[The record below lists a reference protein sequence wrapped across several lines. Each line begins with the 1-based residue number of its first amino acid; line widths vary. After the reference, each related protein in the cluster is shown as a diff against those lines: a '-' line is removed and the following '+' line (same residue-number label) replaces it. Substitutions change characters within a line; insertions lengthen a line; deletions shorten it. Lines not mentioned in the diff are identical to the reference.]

1 MSVLSSPRYVA
12 LAVALMAC
20 VVSRVSDGLELTN
33 GVIELELDSNANGVP
48 HIESAEWVEGNDRIF
63 RQKRTDAELGVWA
76 LNDGL
81 PASVAKPTPWQETP
95 QTAFLQAQTA
105 RVLEDGLV
113 MTWVVELPRE
123 GSLFRAYVTLTNAGS
138 KARPVA
144 SFPIWSA
151 VWKLAGDAESLV
163 WWKALSFEPQTRS
176 LAKETQVTLGSRLH
190 SSDTRLSPG
199 VNPYWVVKGTKNNFY
214 FALDWCGGWHAN
226 LKASA
231 NDLAFSV
238 LLPPVETQLIL
249 DPGETLSGPVLNIA
263 VTRASDDLT
272 SRADWM
278 RQRLS
283 LARTLYGGPGPAFPI
298 AYNNW
303 YTTRFNFDSAFLQR
317 QVDTMDPYDFDFF
330 IVDAGWYKACGQW
343 EPDPKKFP
351 DDSFESILKAARAKG
366 PRIGIWTCPQFVKA
380 SADALP
386 PEVDQPGFYEKFIDG
401 HLLDLAGMDCSQS
414 FLDHVTALRSRYGAD
429 WWKYDQIFFAE
440 QTRHGV
446 LRNVKA
452 FQDAVLAVRKA
463 YPDLFIENCQSGGRM
478 INEFTVLCTQNQWI
492 RDGGDTGLEHGRS
505 NLREA
510 LGAIEFMP
518 PWTVNRWTNN
528 PDRNDQND
536 DEFTKFYCRCAM
548 PGTWGIVADLAKIGE
563 RQRNVIVE
571 EIAHYRRLN
580 AIKAACRYEVHYPSE
595 KDDVAGITFYDDEG
609 RRAGALVCRW
619 DASGAF
625 IHTIPCVALAEAR
638 GFRVE
643 DVDTGETQEVDG
655 AWLRENGLPVAFGS
669 KRMSAMVFIESL
681 D

>member
-20 VVSRVSDGLELTN
+20 VVSHVSYGLELTN

-81 PASVAKPTPWQETP
+81 PASVAKPTAWQETP

-144 SFPIWSA
+144 LFPIWSA

-199 VNPYWVVKGTKNNFY
+199 VNPYWEVKGTKNNLY

-263 VTRASDDLT
+263 VTRAADDVT
-272 SRADWM
+272 SRADGM

-283 LARTLYGGPGPAFPI
+283 LARTSYGGPGPAFPI
-298 AYNNW
+298 
-303 YTTRFNFDSAFLQR
+303 
-317 QVDTMDPYDFDFF
+317 
-330 IVDAGWYKACGQW
+330 
-343 EPDPKKFP
+343 
-351 DDSFESILKAARAKG
+351 
-366 PRIGIWTCPQFVKA
+366 
-380 SADALP
+380 
-386 PEVDQPGFYEKFIDG
+386 
-401 HLLDLAGMDCSQS
+401 
-414 FLDHVTALRSRYGAD
+414 
-429 WWKYDQIFFAE
+429 
-440 QTRHGV
+440 
-446 LRNVKA
+446 
-452 FQDAVLAVRKA
+452 
-463 YPDLFIENCQSGGRM
+463 
-478 INEFTVLCTQNQWI
+478 
-492 RDGGDTGLEHGRS
+492 
-505 NLREA
+505 
-510 LGAIEFMP
+510 
-518 PWTVNRWTNN
+518 
-528 PDRNDQND
+528 
-536 DEFTKFYCRCAM
+536 
-548 PGTWGIVADLAKIGE
+548 
-563 RQRNVIVE
+563 
-571 EIAHYRRLN
+571 
-580 AIKAACRYEVHYPSE
+580 
-595 KDDVAGITFYDDEG
+595 
-609 RRAGALVCRW
+609 
-619 DASGAF
+619 
-625 IHTIPCVALAEAR
+625 
-638 GFRVE
+638 
-643 DVDTGETQEVDG
+643 
-655 AWLRENGLPVAFGS
+655 
-669 KRMSAMVFIESL
+669 
-681 D
+681 